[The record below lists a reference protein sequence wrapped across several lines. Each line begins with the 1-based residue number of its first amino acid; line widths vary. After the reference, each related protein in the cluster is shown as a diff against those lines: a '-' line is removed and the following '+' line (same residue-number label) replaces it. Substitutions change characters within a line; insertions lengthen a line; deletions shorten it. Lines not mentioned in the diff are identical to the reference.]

1 MNEID
6 YYANFEGIELKDF
19 FEDSI
24 SYAEDAL
31 KDMTEEEA
39 KEYFDDIQADNFLM
53 SQERYEQ
60 L

>member
-24 SYAEDAL
+24 SDTEDAL

>member
-6 YYANFEGIELKDF
+6 YYANLEGIELKDF

-24 SYAEDAL
+24 SDAEDAL

>member
-24 SYAEDAL
+24 SDAEDAL

>member
-24 SYAEDAL
+24 SDAKDAL

-53 SQERYEQ
+53 SQEYYEQ

>member
-1 MNEID
+1 MNETD

-24 SYAEDAL
+24 SDAEDAL

>member
-24 SYAEDAL
+24 SDTEDAL

-60 L
+60 I